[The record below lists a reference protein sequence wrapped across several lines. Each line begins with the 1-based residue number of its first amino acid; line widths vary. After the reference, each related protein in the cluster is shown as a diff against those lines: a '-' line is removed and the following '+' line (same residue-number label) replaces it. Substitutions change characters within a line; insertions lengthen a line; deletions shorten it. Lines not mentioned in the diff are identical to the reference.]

1 MPKYAYRTKNL
12 KTMIVKTNVK
22 LNLGL
27 SVLRKRPDGYH
38 DIETL
43 FVPCFDFGDTLEI
56 ITGDDYSRTSAAMF
70 AKYGS
75 VEYTLNDGRNGAEN
89 HKAAEPE
96 ALTTNEISACER
108 IVESEEDSSTPYK
121 VKTKDS
127 GQVTVSEDSRLVQGI
142 SEDGKLMI
150 TIAREEGV
158 DWNPLKDLCTKAYY
172 ILAQDFDLPPVKIF
186 LEKTAPVGAGL
197 GGGSADAAFT
207 LKALNE
213 LCGLNL
219 SDQRLS
225 EYAARL
231 GSDCSFFIFNRPMI
245 GSGRGEVLEPYD
257 IDLSA
262 YETKVLIPEG
272 VAVSTAEA
280 YKGIVPREAAGVSDT
295 ISATRRLVSIAE
307 PSVRCPKVAAAS
319 STETATARG
328 TEVRTGQCPETATV
342 RCPETATAQSPK
354 AETAKC
360 LETETICGQEDRT
373 DRSSETA
380 AARCPETKAAKSPE
394 AVGASSLALREV
406 LALPVTEWKG
416 NLVNDFEATVFKA
429 HPELAAIK
437 QSLYDSG
444 AVYAS
449 MSGSGSALFALY
461 RK

>member
-1 MPKYAYRTKNL
+1 MIIKGLSATVK
-12 KTMIVKTNVK
+12 KIKKMIVKTNVK

-27 SVLRKRPDGYH
+27 SVLRKRPDGFH

-56 ITGDDYSRTSAAMF
+56 ITGDDYSRTSAALF
-70 AKYGS
+70 AKYGAA
-75 VEYTLNDGRNGAEN
+75 EYPTNDDRN
-89 HKAAEPE
+89 AAEPH
-96 ALTTNEISACER
+96 
-108 IVESEEDSSTPYK
+108 
-121 VKTKDS
+121 KTAD
-127 GQVTVSEDSRLVQGI
+127 SEDSHTTNSKEASAREERNASGFVPAASPNEKAETVYSGQIAMSEDGRLVQGI

-158 DWNPLKDLCTKAYY
+158 DWNPLKDLCAKAYN

-225 EYAARL
+225 EYAASL

-257 IDLSA
+257 IDLSE
-262 YETKVLIPEG
+262 YETKVLVPEG
-272 VAVSTAEA
+272 IAVSTAEA
-280 YKGIVPREAAGVSDT
+280 YKGIVPREAAD
-295 ISATRRLVSIAE
+295 ISATVST
-307 PSVRCPKVAAAS
+307 PR
-319 STETATARG
+319 
-328 TEVRTGQCPETATV
+328 Q
-342 RCPETATAQSPK
+342 
-354 AETAKC
+354 
-360 LETETICGQEDRT
+360 
-373 DRSSETA
+373 
-380 AARCPETKAAKSPE
+380 ARCPE
-394 AVGASSLALREV
+394 GASLQRPETAISLELREA
-406 LALPVTEWKG
+406 LALPVTEWKD

-461 RK
+461 QK